1 MNSGI
6 SVYRVCGAPFSES
19 NQTEVR
25 AFYCRSTFTLT
36 GEPAIQG
43 SQKKTLRK
51 FNRLLCIPNLAK
63 QFNFYI
69 GRKGC
74 YL

>member
-43 SQKKTLRK
+43 SQKKRYG
-51 FNRLLCIPNLAK
+51 NLT
-63 QFNFYI
+63 
-69 GRKGC
+69 GC
-74 YL
+74 CASQT